1 MLVLCI
7 GLVLQSGSSSSS
19 SSSTCG
25 GSEGYLEGAGVGAV
39 GVAVHEGDLE

>member
-7 GLVLQSGSSSSS
+7 GLVLQSGSSSS